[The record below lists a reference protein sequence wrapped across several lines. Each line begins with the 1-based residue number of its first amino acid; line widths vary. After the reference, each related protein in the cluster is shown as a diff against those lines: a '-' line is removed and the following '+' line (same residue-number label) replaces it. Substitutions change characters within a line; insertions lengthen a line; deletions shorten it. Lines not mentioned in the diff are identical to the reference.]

1 MSQLISLVRYQ
12 SAAVLNLRLLAFL
25 FVVLTGS
32 FLASQFI
39 AELALINR
47 QSIGLAAFVE
57 MARYCLVFWLL
68 VQVCFQVNQDYE
80 LAQFDWILALPV
92 ARYQYLLSQVCQ
104 IIVLSAVAA
113 SLVFF
118 SLLAVANLQVALIW
132 SLSLLL
138 ELILTGHIAL
148 LAAVSLRKLPL
159 AVLFAFAIYLLA
171 RVAPL
176 IIEIMEGSL
185 EFYLE
190 ERVFL
195 LGYYLFS
202 VMHYLLP
209 SSEAFAS
216 SDFLFAELSGARLWS
231 QFLQVFVYSGL
242 LLLVTMIDFYRKE
255 MMP

>member
-1 MSQLISLVRYQ
+1 MSALISLVRFQ
-12 SAAVLNLRLLAFL
+12 AATLVNLRLLALLIVILMACFM
-25 FVVLTGS
+25 T
-32 FLASQFI
+32 SQFI

-47 QSIGLAAFVE
+47 LSIGLAVFVE
-57 MARYCLVFWLL
+57 LARYCLVFWLL
-68 VQVCFQVNQDYE
+68 VQVCFQVNRDYE

-104 IIVLSAVAA
+104 ILILSVVAGI
-113 SLVFF
+113 LVFVSLMAITTLPVAF
-118 SLLAVANLQVALIW
+118 SW

-148 LAAVSLRKLPL
+148 LTAISLRKLPM
-159 AVLFAFAIYLLA
+159 AVLLAIGIYLLA

-176 IIEIMEGSL
+176 ITEIIEGSL

-190 ERVFL
+190 EQVFL

-202 VMHYLLP
+202 VMQYLLP

-216 SDFLFAELSGARLWS
+216 SDFLFSESIGIRLWS
-231 QFLQVFVYSGL
+231 QFFQVLVYSGFL
-242 LLLVTMIDFYRKE
+242 LFITLIDFYRKE
-255 MMP
+255 MLP